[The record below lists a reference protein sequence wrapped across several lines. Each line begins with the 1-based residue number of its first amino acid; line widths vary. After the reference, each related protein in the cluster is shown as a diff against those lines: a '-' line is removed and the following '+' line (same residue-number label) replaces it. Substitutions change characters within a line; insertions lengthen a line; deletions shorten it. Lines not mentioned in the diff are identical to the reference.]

1 MRFTRF
7 GHTVFLFSLSAAF
20 LMLGACAGLAPG
32 PSEEDQTTAPVATEV
47 QAAMFPEWSTAGRSV
62 DNRNEQIAVPAVVVK
77 LASQA
82 DTHIEKSNWQA
93 ASDTVERLLR
103 IEPEYAPGWSRM
115 AWLALRDGDA
125 ERSRQMAARSNSY
138 AAGRIDLKLL
148 NWGFIRDASIKLNDR
163 MAQQRAERN
172 IEALGNM

>member
-1 MRFTRF
+1 
-7 GHTVFLFSLSAAF
+7 
-20 LMLGACAGLAPG
+20 
-32 PSEEDQTTAPVATEV
+32 
-47 QAAMFPEWSTAGRSV
+47 MFPAWSTAGRSV

-82 DTHIEKSNWQA
+82 DAQIQKSNWQA
-93 ASDTVERLLR
+93 ASDTLERLLR

-148 NWGFIRDASIKLNDR
+148 NWGFIRDASIELNDR

-172 IEALGNM
+172 LEALGNM